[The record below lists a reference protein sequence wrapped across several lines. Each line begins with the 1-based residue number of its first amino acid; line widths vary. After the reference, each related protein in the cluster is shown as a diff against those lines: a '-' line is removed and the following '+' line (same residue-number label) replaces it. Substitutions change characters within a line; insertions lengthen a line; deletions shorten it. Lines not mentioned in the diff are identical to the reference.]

1 MPNMVGVNLQE
12 AQDGIQA
19 LTGSKIFFT
28 KSHDA
33 SGRARHQILDRD
45 WKVCG
50 QNVKPGA
57 TITPDTLIDF
67 AAVKLA
73 ESC

>member
-19 LTGSKIFFT
+19 LTGDKIFVT

-57 TITPDTLIDF
+57 IIKPDTLIDF
-67 AAVKLA
+67 AAVKLT